1 MSDTAIP
8 KNKLKDEDVHFFY
21 QVFLPLLAYVGDV
34 TGQAPD
40 LRGKSPVASKW
51 DTSEC
56 YQCASILFRG
66 AKGPKS
72 KKSGGVLIDDYL
84 ASRSDVSERE
94 RKLLLSWRDHAVG
107 GLFIIERYLKDGA
120 IIIGGDNQVYLVR
133 GLTDSIE
140 DTMMF
145 CGLPFA
151 FRGTLLPFEGV
162 VIYDGLCSVLPV
174 SMGGGIKGNL
184 KAQYLKA
191 KADNAI
197 ISCLEPD
204 RAPKETPAPAKKPK
218 QTAAKVPAH
227 EYTLRVYPKGQS
239 RTLSRVLAV
248 SSEHTVGEL
257 VRGICSAFRQPAPES
272 YTLARKRAGYDND
285 LYYTTDLSWG
295 NDRPVTTTLA
305 KMRLAEGETMELTYG
320 ESGIRI
326 CIHVKSV
333 RDGTAPGIMSVI
345 ESKGTW

>member
-34 TGQAPD
+34 TGKAPD
-40 LRGKSPVASKW
+40 LLGKSPVADKW

-66 AKGPKS
+66 ATGPKS

-94 RKLLLSWRDHAVG
+94 KKLLLSWRDHAVG

-120 IIIGGDNQVYLVR
+120 IIMGSDNQVYLVK

-145 CGLPFA
+145 YSLPLA

-162 VIYDGLCSVLPV
+162 VIYDGLCSILPV
-174 SMGGGIKGNL
+174 SMGGGIRGNL

-204 RAPKETPAPAKKPK
+204 RFSKEPPAPVKKQK
-218 QTAAKVPAH
+218 TAAAKAPAH
-227 EYTLRVYPKGQS
+227 EYTLRVYPKGLS

-248 SSEHTVGEL
+248 SSDHTVGEL
-257 VRGICSAFRQPAPES
+257 VRGICSSFRQPAPGS
-272 YTLARKRAGYDND
+272 YYLTRKRAGYGND
-285 LYYTTDLSWG
+285 LYYTTDPEWE
-295 NDRPVTTTLA
+295 NDRSVTTTLA

-326 CIHVKSV
+326 CVHVKSV
-333 RDGTAPGIMSVI
+333 RDGTVPGVMTVI